1 MYPPYQPVPRFYIER
16 ITIAAMCNES
26 MDLHWHDPAS
36 QQSYMARVW
45 PQDVS
50 EENGAEWLMARSE
63 TGEVV
68 RIRLDLIRNFPT
80 PVK

>member
-1 MYPPYQPVPRFYIER
+1 MDLPYQAVPRFYIER
-16 ITIAAMCNES
+16 IVIAVMCNES
-26 MDLHWHDPAS
+26 MDLHWHDQAS

-45 PQDVS
+45 PQDVT
-50 EENGAEWLMARSE
+50 EENGAEWLVARNE
-63 TGEVV
+63 AGEAV